1 MNFQKIPP
9 VESTTAI
16 LNIAFKNARE
26 KGIEKNLTG
35 NWLQIIR
42 KKEVLKVDII
52 NDSITSTLKRIRSS
66 FPSFN
71 VLPPF
76 YLKLTKLTLEYPSLL
91 KSLASLDWA
100 ARKTTSLRYDYI
112 KRINQTKEQGK
123 IKELSRQFY
132 GRISSV
138 LKQIKVNLD
147 YLEQARRMMRT
158 YPDIKEMFTVCV
170 YGFPNVGKTTLL
182 NKLTGSKAVV
192 APYAFTT
199 KSINSGYLI
208 IAGQKVQVLDVPG
221 TLARE
226 AKTNPIELQAELV
239 VSDLANV
246 IIFVFD
252 VSEYGGYSVEKQ
264 KKLLQKIKEKKKV
277 LIYLSKTDLVEE
289 LPSLNYKTYSLEEL
303 TEIIVKE
310 AAEFTTQQKAEFK

>member
-1 MNFQKIPP
+1 MNFQKIAP
-9 VESTTAI
+9 VESSNTI

-35 NWLQIIR
+35 NWLQVIR
-42 KKEVLKVDII
+42 KKEMLKLDII
-52 NDSITSTLKRIRSS
+52 NASINSALKKIGSS

-71 VLPPF
+71 ALPAF
-76 YLKLTKLTLEYPSLL
+76 YLKLTKLTLDYPSLL

-100 ARKTTSLRYDYI
+100 AQKIRFLHRDYI
-112 KRINQTKEQGK
+112 KMINYTKEQGK
-123 IKELSRQFY
+123 IKDVSKQFY
-132 GRISSV
+132 GRVSSI
-138 LKQIKVNLD
+138 LKQIKGNLE

-199 KSINSGYLI
+199 KSINSGYI
-208 IAGQKVQVLDVPG
+208 TVAGHKVQVLDVPG
-221 TLARE
+221 TLARD
-226 AKTNPIELQAELV
+226 AKANLIELQAELV
-239 VSDLANV
+239 VNDLANL

-264 KKLLQKIKEKKKV
+264 KKLLQKIKETKKV

-289 LPSLNYKTYSLEEL
+289 IPELKYKAYSLEEL
-303 TEIIVKE
+303 KEIMVTE
-310 AAEFTTQQKAEFK
+310 AAQFATQG